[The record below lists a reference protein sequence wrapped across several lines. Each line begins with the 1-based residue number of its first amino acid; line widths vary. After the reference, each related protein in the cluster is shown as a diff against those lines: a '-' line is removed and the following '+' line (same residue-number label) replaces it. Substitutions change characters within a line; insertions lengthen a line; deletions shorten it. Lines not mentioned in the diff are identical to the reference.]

1 MSEDNQLALL
11 KSRSFLPL
19 FLTQAI
25 SAFNDNA
32 LRNGIA
38 ILITFDLAV
47 RHGWNATLFVQAGT
61 ALFMLPYFMFSAI
74 AGQLADKFD
83 KAMLARRI
91 KIFDLAAMVFG
102 ALSLWLENPFMH
114 LMVLFLAGTTAAF
127 FGPIKYGIL
136 PQYLK
141 RQDLIGGNALIELGT
156 FVTILLGTM
165 FGGFLVLHDTGRLVL
180 AGTIVALALI
190 ALFAAF
196 RMPPA
201 PGQPSLAFDWNVPR
215 QTMKLLGY
223 AHERIDVFWSVL
235 GASWFW
241 FLGTAI
247 LVQFPIF
254 TKDILLSNDYVANI
268 FIATFTIGIGA
279 GSMLTNTLLGG
290 QVSARYTPIA
300 AIMMTVF
307 LVDLYFSSGTVNELF
322 AGTTMNTAGELF
334 SHWAG
339 WRTGFDLF
347 MVAFF
352 GGIYAVPLNAIMQ
365 QRSNPT
371 RRARVIAANNVINAV
386 FMIAATLIS
395 VVLLQIMT
403 PRGLFLCLA
412 IANGFVA
419 VWICRLL
426 PQEFVASI
434 ARQVFKLLYRVEVKG
449 IENFNA
455 VGRKAVIVANHTSFL
470 DGPILS
476 AYLPERCGFA
486 INTNMSK
493 RWWVKPAHFLFD
505 MVPID
510 PTNPLAIR
518 TLVEEVKKGRKIVI
532 FPEGRITVTG
542 TLMKV
547 YEGPGAIAQMANA
560 AVLPVRIDGAQFSPF
575 SRLRGKVR
583 LRWFPRITLTFL
595 PPVRF
600 DPPEGLKGAALREH
614 QADRLYDVMTD
625 MVFRTSNIDQP
636 LFDAL
641 IDARH
646 THGGNHEIIE
656 DIQRQPV
663 TYNRL
668 IMGSFI
674 LGRRIAAASQGQPQ
688 VGVLLPNAAGT
699 LVTLFGLYA
708 YGRVPAMLNF
718 STGAIN
724 MAAACSAAQISTIVT
739 SRRFIEMA
747 EMEETLKIVSEGRRI
762 IYLEDLRQS
771 LTLGDKLYGLW
782 ARHFAKTALRLAGAT
797 RDART
802 PAAILFTSGSEG
814 VPKGVVLSHRNLN
827 ANRYQAA
834 ARIAFTAQD
843 IVFNALPMFHAFG
856 LTGGSL
862 LPVLAG
868 VRTFFYPSPLH
879 YKVVP
884 ELCYDTNATILFGT
898 DTFLMGYARNA
909 HPYDFFNLRMVVAG
923 AERVKP
929 ETREIWMEKFGLRI
943 LEGYGATECSPV
955 IAVNTPMHFK
965 TGTVGRLL
973 DQIQYRLEPVEGIT
987 EGGRLFVKG
996 PNVMLGYLRADNPGV
1011 LEAPPDGWYD
1021 TGDIVSVDDRE
1032 FVTILGRAKRFSKIA
1047 GEMVSLSSVESKV
1060 QAAFPDQQA
1069 AVVAVPDAKKGE
1081 QLVLFTTDAK
1091 LERKTLSD
1099 ALKAAGAT
1107 ELMIPKTIIAVKELP
1122 VLGSGKT
1129 DYVSLNRMAREQVKP

>member
-1 MSEDNQLALL
+1 
-11 KSRSFLPL
+11 
-19 FLTQAI
+19 
-25 SAFNDNA
+25 
-32 LRNGIA
+32 
-38 ILITFDLAV
+38 
-47 RHGWNATLFVQAGT
+47 
-61 ALFMLPYFMFSAI
+61 
-74 AGQLADKFD
+74 
-83 KAMLARRI
+83 
-91 KIFDLAAMVFG
+91 
-102 ALSLWLENPFMH
+102 
-114 LMVLFLAGTTAAF
+114 
-127 FGPIKYGIL
+127 
-136 PQYLK
+136 
-141 RQDLIGGNALIELGT
+141 
-156 FVTILLGTM
+156 
-165 FGGFLVLHDTGRLVL
+165 
-180 AGTIVALALI
+180 
-190 ALFAAF
+190 
-196 RMPPA
+196 
-201 PGQPSLAFDWNVPR
+201 
-215 QTMKLLGY
+215 MKLLGY

-247 LVQFPIF
+247 LVQFPVF

-279 GSMLTNTLLGG
+279 GSMLTNRLLRR
-290 QVSARYTPIA
+290 QVSARYMPIA

-434 ARQVFKLLYRVEVKG
+434 ARQVFRLLYRVEVKG

-614 QADRLYDVMTD
+614 QAD
-625 MVFRTSNIDQP
+625 QP
-636 LFDAL
+636 L
-641 IDARH
+641 
-646 THGGNHEIIE
+646 
-656 DIQRQPV
+656 
-663 TYNRL
+663 
-668 IMGSFI
+668 
-674 LGRRIAAASQGQPQ
+674 
-688 VGVLLPNAAGT
+688 
-699 LVTLFGLYA
+699 
-708 YGRVPAMLNF
+708 
-718 STGAIN
+718 
-724 MAAACSAAQISTIVT
+724 
-739 SRRFIEMA
+739 
-747 EMEETLKIVSEGRRI
+747 
-762 IYLEDLRQS
+762 
-771 LTLGDKLYGLW
+771 
-782 ARHFAKTALRLAGAT
+782 
-797 RDART
+797 
-802 PAAILFTSGSEG
+802 
-814 VPKGVVLSHRNLN
+814 
-827 ANRYQAA
+827 
-834 ARIAFTAQD
+834 
-843 IVFNALPMFHAFG
+843 
-856 LTGGSL
+856 
-862 LPVLAG
+862 
-868 VRTFFYPSPLH
+868 
-879 YKVVP
+879 
-884 ELCYDTNATILFGT
+884 
-898 DTFLMGYARNA
+898 
-909 HPYDFFNLRMVVAG
+909 
-923 AERVKP
+923 
-929 ETREIWMEKFGLRI
+929 
-943 LEGYGATECSPV
+943 
-955 IAVNTPMHFK
+955 
-965 TGTVGRLL
+965 
-973 DQIQYRLEPVEGIT
+973 
-987 EGGRLFVKG
+987 
-996 PNVMLGYLRADNPGV
+996 
-1011 LEAPPDGWYD
+1011 
-1021 TGDIVSVDDRE
+1021 
-1032 FVTILGRAKRFSKIA
+1032 
-1047 GEMVSLSSVESKV
+1047 
-1060 QAAFPDQQA
+1060 
-1069 AVVAVPDAKKGE
+1069 
-1081 QLVLFTTDAK
+1081 
-1091 LERKTLSD
+1091 
-1099 ALKAAGAT
+1099 
-1107 ELMIPKTIIAVKELP
+1107 
-1122 VLGSGKT
+1122 
-1129 DYVSLNRMAREQVKP
+1129 